1 MEKQTKQYRLNTL
14 IGAGLIGLG
23 ILFLLGEII
32 DFQLGEYLWPF
43 FIIVPGLAF
52 FYFMVQG
59 GKNAA
64 PLAIPGSIITT
75 TGLLLLYQSIT
86 DHWASWAYAWALIVP
101 TSLGIG
107 FYISGLWSENETMR
121 HTGQGFIK
129 AGLTILIL
137 GGLFFEMI
145 INISGNGPNR
155 IVWPAFVIIAGV
167 YLVISE
173 LGLIPSRKSSDS
185 GTIIDI
191 QKEE

>member
-1 MEKQTKQYRLNTL
+1 MENQTKQYRLNTL

-32 DFQLGEYLWPF
+32 DIRLGVYLWPF

-52 FYFMVQG
+52 FYFMAQG

-75 TGLLLLYQSIT
+75 TGLLLLYQSVT
-86 DHWASWAYAWALIVP
+86 DHWVSWSYAWALIVP

-107 FYISGLWSENETMR
+107 FYISGIWGENETMR
-121 HTGQGFIK
+121 NTGRGFIK
-129 AGLTILIL
+129 AGLVILIL

-145 INISGNGPNR
+145 INISGAGPNR

-167 YLVISE
+167 YLIISE
-173 LGLIPSRKSSDS
+173 LGLIPSRKSSES
-185 GTIIDI
+185 STSIDT